1 MLKSNHSIM
10 KLFFLSLGILAIGI
24 TSAQQKTSEWT
35 SLFNGKD
42 LKGFKQLNGKAKY
55 EVRNGEIVGITKFG
69 EPNSFLA
76 TEKNYGDFILELDL
90 KMFADMN
97 SGVQFRSQSAVP
109 GGEHS
114 SAKIPDRVYGYQAE
128 VDPSDRAW
136 SGGIYDEARRGWLYS
151 LENNP
156 SAKKAFKK
164 TDWNHYKIECIGNS
178 IRTWINGVPC
188 AQIIDDIN
196 PSGFIALQVHAI
208 SNKENEGKEIH
219 WKNIRIKTTNLK
231 PSPTDNIFV
240 VNLLQNNIAEE
251 EKRQG
256 YQLLW
261 DGQST
266 TGWRGANKLT
276 FPSQAWTMKGGELI
290 VHDDPASKGKEGGD
304 IVTEKEYAA
313 FDLQFEFK
321 LTDTAN
327 SGIKYFVAE
336 NPEKKS
342 ALGLEYQILDDA
354 KHPDAKAGVV
364 GNRMMSSLY
373 DLIPAATSLDP
384 KAARR
389 DRIAIGQWNRGRII
403 AYPNGK
409 IEHWLNGWKMVE
421 YDRTSPI
428 FLALVA
434 RSKYASA
441 KDFGLSPKGRIL
453 LQDHGD
459 KVSFRSMKI
468 KEL

>member
-1 MLKSNHSIM
+1 M
-10 KLFFLSLGILAIGI
+10 KLFFLSLGILAISSA
-24 TSAQQKTSEWT
+24 SAQQKTGEWT

-42 LKGFKQLNGKAKY
+42 LSGFKQLNGKAKY
-55 EVRNGEIVGITKFG
+55 EVRNGELVGITKFG

-76 TEKNYGDFILELDL
+76 TEKKYGDFILELDL

-109 GGEHS
+109 GGEQS

-128 VDPSDRAW
+128 VDPSARAW

-156 SAKKAFKK
+156 AAKKAFKPN
-164 TDWNHYKIECIGNS
+164 DWNHYKIECIGTS

-188 AQIIDDIN
+188 AHIIDDVN
-196 PSGFIALQVHAI
+196 PTGFIALQVHAI
-208 SNKENEGKEIH
+208 GNKENEGKEIH

-231 PSPTDNIFV
+231 PAPSDNIFV
-240 VNLLQNNIAEE
+240 VNLLNNNISAEE
-251 EKRQG
+251 KAQG

-261 DGQST
+261 DGQT
-266 TGWRGANKLT
+266 ANGWRGANKTT
-276 FPSQAWTMKGGELI
+276 FPSEVWTVNQGELT
-290 VHDDPASKGKEGGD
+290 VHNDPSSKGKHGGD
-304 IVTEKEYAA
+304 IVTEKEYGA

-327 SGIKYFVAE
+327 SGIKYYVVE
-336 NPEKKS
+336 NAEKKS

-364 GNRMMSSLY
+364 GNRTMSSVY
-373 DLIPAATSLDP
+373 DLIPAAVSLDP

-403 AYPNGK
+403 AYPDGR

-421 YDRTSPI
+421 YNRNSST

-434 RSKYASA
+434 RSKYATT
-441 KDFGLSPKGRIL
+441 KDFGLAAKGRIL

-459 KVSFRSMKI
+459 KVSFRSIKI

>member
-1 MLKSNHSIM
+1 MRMMTTVLSCLLINMAFAQTKS
-10 KLFFLSLGILAIGI
+10 G
-24 TSAQQKTSEWT
+24 EWT
-35 SLFNGKD
+35 NLFNGKD
-42 LKGFKQLNGKAKY
+42 LSGFKQLNGKAKY

-76 TEKNYGDFILELDL
+76 TEKNYGDFVLELDL
-90 KMFADMN
+90 KMYADMN

-109 GGEHS
+109 GSEQS
-114 SAKIPDRVYGYQAE
+114 TAKVPDRVYGYQAE

-156 SAKKAFKK
+156 AAKKAFKK

-188 AQIIDDIN
+188 AHVIDDVN
-196 PSGFIALQVHAI
+196 PTGFIALQVHAI
-208 SNKENEGKEIH
+208 GDKKNEGKEIH

-231 PSPTDNIFV
+231 PAPTDNIFV
-240 VNLLQNNIAEE
+240 VNLLNNNISAEE
-251 EKRQG
+251 KAQG

-261 DGQST
+261 DGQSSN
-266 TGWRGANKLT
+266 GWRGANKTT
-276 FPSQAWTMKGGELI
+276 FPGEVWTIKNGEFT
-290 VHDDPASKGKEGGD
+290 VHDDPASKGKHGGD
-304 IVTEKEYAA
+304 IVTEKEYGA

-327 SGIKYFVAE
+327 SGIKYYVVE
-336 NPEKKS
+336 NAEKKS

-354 KHPDAKAGVV
+354 KHPDAKAGAA
-364 GNRMMSSLY
+364 GNRTMSSLY
-373 DLIPAATSLDP
+373 DLIPAAVSLDP
-384 KAARR
+384 KAMRR
-389 DRIAIGQWNRGRII
+389 DRIPIGQWNRGRVI
-403 AYPNGK
+403 AYPDGR

-421 YDRTSPI
+421 YNRNSAI
-428 FLALVA
+428 YQALVA
-434 RSKYASA
+434 RSKYAST
-441 KDFGLSPKGRIL
+441 KDFGLAPKGRIL

-459 KVSFRSMKI
+459 KVSFRSIKI